1 MSARKHDG
9 DLIIKWKVTLPATLA
24 GRVENMLLSPI
35 HNKPIY
41 AARARLIEGLLEY
54 WVALESG
61 SELPPL
67 PSLMDLRS
75 AV

>member
-1 MSARKHDG
+1 MTARKHEG

-24 GRVENMLLSPI
+24 GRVEHMLLSPI

-54 WVALESG
+54 WIAVESG
-61 SELPPL
+61 AEQLPPL
-67 PSLMDLRS
+67 PSLIELRS
-75 AV
+75 A